1 MDVRQERR
9 PEAAAGVNGGE
20 NEDASLVRLRAASR
34 RLASADEIVDRA
46 LSVSSEHFL
55 RAAKQ
60 RGGQ

>member
-1 MDVRQERR
+1 
-9 PEAAAGVNGGE
+9 VNGGE